1 MFGIVYWKIMII
13 SCVAAITLWPAAT
26 PQAQPVAFAEWLK
39 ELKTEARAR
48 GIRPVILDSALAGV
62 RPIKRVIELDRRQP
76 EFTLVFWDYL
86 SNSVNDQRVWRGR
99 KLLAEHRPLLKR
111 VARKY
116 GVQPRFLV
124 AFWGLESNFG
134 DFTGKFSV
142 IGALVTLAFD
152 PRRAKFF
159 REQLLAA
166 LSLIND
172 GHMAVGVKGSWA
184 GAMGN
189 HQFIPTTYRDFAVD
203 FDGDGRRDLW
213 NSLPDI
219 FASAANYLS
228 RSGWD
233 DRYTWGREIRLPP
246 GFNPEVSA
254 LDIRKPLS
262 EWQQLGVRRFDGRD
276 LPAVDLDG
284 SVILPAGFNGPAFLV
299 YKNYRTVLVWNRS
312 IFYAIAVGHLAD
324 RINGGGPLLAVRPD
338 NEVTL
343 SRADIIDMQRRLMR
357 RGFDPGAADGTAG
370 PMTRKAIKAF
380 QKSVHLPA
388 DGFPSS
394 GLLERLRDTGS
405 SQ

>member
-1 MFGIVYWKIMII
+1 MFVIVHCKIIII
-13 SCVAAITLWPAAT
+13 SFIVAIVLWPAGISKAE
-26 PQAQPVAFAEWLK
+26 PVTFSEWLN
-39 ELKTEARAR
+39 ELKTEARVR
-48 GIRPVILDSALAGV
+48 GIRPVVLKSALAGV
-62 RPIKRVIELDRRQP
+62 RPIKRVLELDRHQP

-86 SNSVNDQRVWRGR
+86 SNSVNDQRISRGR
-99 KLLAEHRPLLKR
+99 KLLAEHHPLLKR
-111 VARKY
+111 VAHKY

-134 DFTGKFSV
+134 DYTGKFPV

-152 PRRAKFF
+152 PRRGKFF

-172 GHMAVGVKGSWA
+172 GHISVDVKGSWA

-189 HQFIPTTYRDFAVD
+189 NQFIPTTYRDFAVD

-213 NSLPDI
+213 NSLPDN

-233 DRYTWGREIRLPP
+233 NRYTWGREIRLPP
-246 GFNPEVSA
+246 GFNPEISA

-262 EWQQLGVRRFDGRD
+262 EWQKLGVRRFDGRD

-284 SVILPAGFNGPAFLV
+284 SVILPAGFNGPAFMV

-338 NEVTL
+338 NEMAL
-343 SRADIIDMQRRLMR
+343 SRADIVYMQRGLMR
-357 RGFDPGAADGTAG
+357 RGFDPGTADGTAG

-394 GLLERLRDTGS
+394 ELLERLRD
-405 SQ
+405 

>member
-1 MFGIVYWKIMII
+1 MI
-13 SCVAAITLWPAAT
+13 
-26 PQAQPVAFAEWLK
+26 
-39 ELKTEARAR
+39 
-48 GIRPVILDSALAGV
+48 
-62 RPIKRVIELDRRQP
+62 
-76 EFTLVFWDYL
+76 
-86 SNSVNDQRVWRGR
+86 
-99 KLLAEHRPLLKR
+99 
-111 VARKY
+111 
-116 GVQPRFLV
+116 